1 MHYTLEVTMAS
12 GEVKVF
18 KLPHCSTLGLVQYK
32 REASKKFDVPLDA
45 CIVYI
50 DGGAIL

>member
-1 MHYTLEVTMAS
+1 MHYTLEVTTAS
-12 GEVKVF
+12 GELKVF
-18 KLPHCSTLGLVQYK
+18 RLPHCSSTGLLQYK
-32 REASKKFDVPLDA
+32 HRASKKYDVPLSA